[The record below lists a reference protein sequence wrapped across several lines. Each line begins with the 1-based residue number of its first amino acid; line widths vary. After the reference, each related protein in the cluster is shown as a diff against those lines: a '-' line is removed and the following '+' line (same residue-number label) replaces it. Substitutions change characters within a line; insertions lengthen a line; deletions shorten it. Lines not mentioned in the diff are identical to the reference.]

1 MFSDGSKLEW
11 SVGQVIALSNRSI
24 QQSPGKN
31 PGSFITRDATTQYT
45 IAKGKERQTHRPI
58 KASITMP
65 ELNLIGEFPV
75 WRSKKSN
82 YFTNRPFQFTAVAEQ
97 SMFSAPPG
105 RTNESDCLLLNKKYL
120 KSNF

>member
-24 QQSPGKN
+24 QQSLGKN

-45 IAKGKERQTHRPI
+45 IAKGKERQTRRPI

-65 ELNLIGEFPV
+65 ELYSVVEFLV
-75 WRSKKSN
+75 
-82 YFTNRPFQFTAVAEQ
+82 Q
-97 SMFSAPPG
+97 
-105 RTNESDCLLLNKKYL
+105 
-120 KSNF
+120 